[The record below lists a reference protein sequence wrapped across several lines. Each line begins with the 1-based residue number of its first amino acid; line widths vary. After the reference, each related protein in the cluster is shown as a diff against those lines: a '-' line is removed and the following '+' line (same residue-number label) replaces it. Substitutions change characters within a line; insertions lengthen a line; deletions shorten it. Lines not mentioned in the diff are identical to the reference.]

1 MSETKTNIE
10 NVTDVLEAIDNDPTK
25 PWYASRTVWGALVS
39 LASTLLILTGQVG
52 LTPTAQSGL
61 IELLTLLGST
71 GALAAIFGRIYATKL
86 IGPAAPAAPAPATTP
101 TTPGA

>member
-1 MSETKTNIE
+1 MSENKSNIE

-52 LTPTAQSGL
+52 LTPTAQNGL
-61 IELLTLLGST
+61 IELLTVLGSS
-71 GALAAIFGRIYATKL
+71 GALAAIFGRIYATTR
-86 IGPAAPAAPAPATTP
+86 IGTPAPTAPTPP
-101 TTPGA
+101 TTTQ